1 MYVVVENV
9 DFGDKQTCLRITK
22 GFLILILK
30 LEKLGP
36 NLFSLS
42 LLLVQVWETLCAER
56 GPAFLPG
63 SSV

>member
-1 MYVVVENV
+1 MYVVAENV
-9 DFGDKQTCLRITK
+9 DFGDKQITK

-42 LLLVQVWETLCAER
+42 LLLVQVWETVR
-56 GPAFLPG
+56 
-63 SSV
+63 